1 MKKITMRDTFWNR
14 VYELAKEDKDVIV
27 VAADMG
33 APSLDKFRTDL
44 TSQFVNTGI
53 AEQNAMLISTGLAL
67 AGKKVFVYA
76 IAPFITMRCYEQIR
90 NYPAGM
96 DLPITIVGVGAGFG
110 YDDSGPTHHSVEDIT
125 ILRCLPNMQIF
136 SASDNNMTAKF
147 ADMAYAS
154 KHPNYVRL
162 DRIVLPNIYDEG
174 HDFSAGLE
182 VLRGVNDVNILSTGN
197 MIQTALEVSDKLKQE
212 GINVGVIDAYRIP
225 IDYEVFKNTVDG
237 AKKIITL
244 EEHTLSG
251 GLGSQ
256 VCEMIFDM
264 DLDIKVKRLGLD
276 FSQKYC
282 YTYGGRGV
290 VHTVY
295 GLDADSVQKLIKEMI

>member
-33 APSLDKFRTDL
+33 APALDKFRTDL
-44 TSQFVNTGI
+44 TNQFVNAGI

-96 DLPITIVGVGAGFG
+96 DLPVTVVGVGAGFS
-110 YDDSGPTHHSVEDIT
+110 YEDSGPTHHSIEDIT

-147 ADMAYAS
+147 ADMAYES
-154 KHPNYVRL
+154 KHPNYMRL

-174 HDFSAGLE
+174 YNFESGIG
-182 VLRGVNDVNILSTGN
+182 VLRKVADINILSTGN
-197 MIQTALEVSDKLKQE
+197 MIHTALEVSDKLKEE
-212 GINVGVIDAYRIP
+212 GIDVGVIDAYKLP
-225 IDYEVFKNTVDG
+225 INYEVFKDTVAN
-237 AKKIITL
+237 AKKIVTL
-244 EEHTLSG
+244 EEHTLPG
-251 GLGSQ
+251 GLGSN
-256 VCEMIFDM
+256 VCEAVM
-264 DLDIKVKRLGLD
+264 DCGLPIQVKRLGLD
-276 FSQKYC
+276 FSKKYC
-282 YTYGGRGV
+282 YVYGGREV
-290 VHTVY
+290 IHSAY
-295 GLDADSVQKLIKEMI
+295 GLNVESVQKIIKDMI